1 MATKTEQVQSQKIKL
16 TNKQNKAFS
25 LFISK
30 TKKDILSAPSSPAV
44 LLHINTRTITIHYQW
59 QWAVGASS
67 EGKAVF
73 KKTQYGNKRNGMKNN
88 DESICALWTNDC

>member
-1 MATKTEQVQSQKIKL
+1 MACNYIIQTLLLKSIASKTEQVQSQKIKL

-73 KKTQYGNKRNGMKNN
+73 KKPNMEIRGTEKQ
-88 DESICALWTNDC
+88 